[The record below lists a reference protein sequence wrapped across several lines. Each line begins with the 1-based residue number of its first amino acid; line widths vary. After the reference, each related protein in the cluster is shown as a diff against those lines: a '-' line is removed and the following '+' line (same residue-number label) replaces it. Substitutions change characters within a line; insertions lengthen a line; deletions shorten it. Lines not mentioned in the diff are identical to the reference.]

1 MTTSSLTAIFPAKSL
16 SARRCHLPDT
26 MQLYSLRD
34 TGIISLFDNGAD
46 ANTVKGAADH
56 HNLNITSIYCD
67 HVDDN
72 LVEKVRKH
80 SEKF

>member
-1 MTTSSLTAIFPAKSL
+1 MYRKTWAKM
-16 SARRCHLPDT
+16 REDCKLPDT

-56 HNLNITSIYCD
+56 HDLNITSIYCD
-67 HVDDN
+67 HVDEG

-80 SEKF
+80 SAKF